1 MQSYTKT
8 CDGEKK
14 TFKKQSFFV
23 SSRRCYCRTFHHQA
37 VATDS
42 VRTKVVANCPQSED
56 YVSWYASTSDPSH
69 RKQQSDIAPNAT

>member
-56 YVSWYASTSDPSH
+56 YVRGTHQPATRH
-69 RKQQSDIAPNAT
+69 IANSSPT